1 MRYFMNSCMTTVSLL
16 AILGLTACS
25 QPAQPENKVE
35 AKPASSAEATM
46 PAPATAGQKIRIAT
60 EGAYRPFNF
69 KNADG
74 SLSGYD
80 VDVAKAVCAEL
91 KADCEIVAQDWEGIL
106 PGLLAKKYDVVAS
119 GMSISPERSAQVDFS
134 TPYFKNT
141 MVWLSTTDGKFSP
154 QAVKGY
160 HLGGQRSTTLAQY
173 LQDTY
178 GKDNEVKLYDTYDN
192 AYMEVKSGRVQAVLS
207 EKVTA
212 TEWLKQNADG
222 KFGIIG
228 DEMDNNDNI
237 AMAVRKDDPLKAQI
251 DTALA
256 TLQQNGTLANLQKQH
271 FGQ

>member
-1 MRYFMNSCMTTVSLL
+1 MTHFFAKNRTVALSL
-16 AILGLTACS
+16 AMLGLTACS
-25 QPAQPENKVE
+25 QPSQPQATTEN
-35 AKPASSAEATM
+35 KPASTTASSTSAT
-46 PAPATAGQKIRIAT
+46 ATAGQKIRIAT

-69 KNADG
+69 KNADS
-74 SLSGYD
+74 SLGGYD

-141 MVWLSTTDGKFSP
+141 MVWLSTTDGKFNP
-154 QAVKGY
+154 QAVKSY
-160 HLGGQRSTTLAQY
+160 QLGGQRSTTLAQY

-222 KFGIIG
+222 KFGIVG

-237 AMAVRKDDPLKAQI
+237 AMAVRKGDPLKAQI